1 MTIDPWESVNMAART
16 LSANKLRSGLT
27 MLGIIIGNAAV
38 ITMVSVGLGTQRY
51 ISQEFKALGTNLLF
65 VIPGSRGSRWAAVR
79 PKTLVL
85 ADAEAIAREVPAV
98 VAVAPEKSAR
108 LRVSRGNQ
116 ETQVTV
122 SGTTPEYQFVRN
134 STVAKGQFFGIL
146 DLQANNRVAVLGSDT
161 ASTLFGGQNPI
172 GEKIRIRNLSFRI
185 IGVMKAKG
193 ATMGRNRDEA
203 VFVPITVMVN
213 QLTGR
218 ETSRNSPTVNSI
230 AVSARNPESANAAL
244 YQITNL
250 LRLRHN
256 IIRGENDFTV
266 RNQQDLL
273 QSANNITN
281 VLILML
287 GATAAVSL
295 LVGGIG
301 IMNIMLVSVTER
313 TQEIGLRKAMGAT
326 RGDILAQ
333 FTIEAVILAT
343 VGGLFGIV
351 FGVGGTLLVAVFSP
365 LEAILS
371 PMSIVLAVCVSSAIG
386 LIFGVFPARSAA
398 LLDPI
403 VALRGN

>member
-1 MTIDPWESVNMAART
+1 MQS
-16 LSANKLRSGLT
+16 
-27 MLGIIIGNAAV
+27 V

-65 VIPGSRGSRWAAVR
+65 VVPGSRSSRWAAMGSN
-79 PKTLVL
+79 TLVL

-98 VAVAPEKSAR
+98 VAVAPEKSVR

-116 ETQVTV
+116 DTQVTIN
-122 SGTTPEYQFVRN
+122 GTTPQYTFVRN
-134 STVAKGQFFGIL
+134 SAAAKGQFFGIL

-161 ASTLFGGQNPI
+161 ASTLFGQQNPI
-172 GEKIRIRNLSFRI
+172 GEKIRIRNLSFRV
-185 IGVMKAKG
+185 IGVMAAKG
-193 ATMGRNRDEA
+193 ASMGRNRDEA
-203 VFVPITVMVN
+203 VFVPISVMVN

-230 AVSARNPESANAAL
+230 AVSARNPENANAAL

-256 IIRGENDFTV
+256 IIRGDNDFTV

-273 QSANNITN
+273 ESANNITN
-281 VLILML
+281 VLIFML

-326 RGDILAQ
+326 RGDILVQ
-333 FTIEAVILAT
+333 FTIEAIILST

-351 FGVGGTLLVAVFSP
+351 FGVGGTLLIAVLSP
-365 LEAILS
+365 LEAVLS
-371 PMSIVLAVCVSSAIG
+371 PLSIVLAVCVSSPIG